1 VGELIVA
8 DLLPF
13 AFSLIAHGC
22 TSSRVP
28 CFAFLASSSSS
39 IIVEFRRHINILQA

>member
-8 DLLPF
+8 DLLPC

-22 TSSRVP
+22 TSSWVLR
-28 CFAFLASSSSS
+28 FAFLASSSSF
-39 IIVEFRRHINILQA
+39 IIV